1 MYFLIVYYLFL
12 ISPHI
17 CENRVSFFVC
27 FQIEMETVEVF
38 IKTEED
44 DEKDSLEQHTPLTP
58 VEMPCVEPLNP
69 ER

>member
-1 MYFLIVYYLFL
+1 MRLNHIFL
-12 ISPHI
+12 ISPHTY
-17 CENRVSFFVC
+17 ENLLH

-44 DEKDSLEQHTPLTP
+44 DENGDSLEQHTQYTL
-58 VEMPCVEPLNP
+58 VEPQNP